1 MNTEQHAHMH
11 GDGESNPAAIA
22 VSATI
27 HCLVGCVIG
36 ETIGL
41 ILGVSLQ
48 WHPLQ
53 TAVVATVLAFI
64 TGFSLTLIPLV
75 LKEKLSVL
83 NSFKLV
89 WLGESISIGV
99 MELAMNIVD
108 YYAGGMNVQSITDPI
123 FWYSMGLAVIAGF
136 MAGYPVNYYMI
147 KNKIKEMC
155 H

>member
-1 MNTEQHAHMH
+1 MKTDQHAYMH

-53 TAVVATVLAFI
+53 TAIVATGLAFI

-75 LKEKLSVL
+75 LKEKLSVV

-99 MELAMNIVD
+99 MELPRYIDTLKPNCTL
-108 YYAGGMNVQSITDPI
+108 YKGSDP
-123 FWYSMGLAVIAGF
+123 YQN
-136 MAGYPVNYYMI
+136 PNYFYER
-147 KNKIKEMC
+147 NYNT
-155 H
+155 HYLNDNLHN